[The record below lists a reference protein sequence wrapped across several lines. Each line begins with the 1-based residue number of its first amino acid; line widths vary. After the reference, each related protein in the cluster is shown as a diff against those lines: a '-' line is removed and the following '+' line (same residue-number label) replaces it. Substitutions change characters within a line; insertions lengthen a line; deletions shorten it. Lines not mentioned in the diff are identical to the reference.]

1 MLIQSLTNNK
11 VKQWTSL
18 HLAKQRKATGLFL
31 VEGEHLVLEAHM
43 ANAIENIIVLD
54 GFSNPYPGYET
65 YEVTDA
71 IMKKLSLTDSSS
83 NIIALCHK
91 PSIIN
96 KDHSRVLVC
105 DRIQDPGNLGTL
117 IRTAYAFGFD
127 QILCSNDTVDY
138 TNEKVIRSSQGAIFH
153 IEIQYSDL
161 KETLVQLKKQGFMI
175 YGTDVHQATD
185 LNDIQSSAKVAVI
198 LGNEGDGLD
207 KTLVP
212 LCDDLINIEM
222 AQFES
227 LNVAI
232 AGGILCYHF
241 RKV

>member
-1 MLIQSLTNNK
+1 MLIQSLSNTK

-43 ANAIENIIVLD
+43 AHAIVNIILLD
-54 GFSNPYPGYET
+54 GLSNPYPQYES
-65 YEVTDA
+65 YEVTEA

-83 NIIALCHK
+83 SIIALCHK
-91 PSIIN
+91 PNILS
-96 KDHSRVLVC
+96 KEHFRVLVC

-117 IRTAYAFGFD
+117 IRTSYAFGFD
-127 QILCSNDTVDY
+127 QILCSLETVDF

-153 IEIQYSDL
+153 IDIHYTDL
-161 KETLVQLKKQGFMI
+161 KEALGQLRKDGFKI

-185 LNDIQSSAKVAVI
+185 LNTIETSSKVAVI
-198 LGNEGDGLD
+198 MGNEGDGLD
-207 KTLVP
+207 KALIP
-212 LCDDLINIEM
+212 LCDDLIHIEM